1 MKKWYLWLVA
11 SLLIVG
17 LLSAC
22 GTDNQE
28 ESLTEEAP
36 TEETKE
42 QEETTGSEEAAAA
55 FPITITDATGSE
67 IVIEEEPQTLISL
80 VPSNTEIVYA
90 LEALDRVV
98 AVTDNDDFPEEVKDI
113 DTIGGMEFNV
123 EKIIAANPDLVL
135 ANEMNNEEGLDQIRN
150 AGVQV
155 LVVNNASSFAQ
166 LYDSI
171 EMVGNAVGKS
181 EEAKNVITSMQDR
194 INEIQT
200 KASEIEEADKTTV
213 WVEIWPAPDMY
224 TTGKGTF
231 MHEML
236 EIINA
241 TNAAGEQEGW
251 PMFTE
256 EDAVV
261 LNPDVIITT
270 YGHVE
275 GMENAVEDVLARTAW
290 TEVEAIKNER
300 VYNIEANIVER
311 PGPRLIEGVEK
322 LAKLIYPDVFKN

>member
-224 TTGKGTF
+224 TTGKDTF

>member
-1 MKKWYLWLVA
+1 MQKWYMWLVA

-17 LLSAC
+17 LLTAC

-28 ESLTEEAP
+28 EPQTEEAP
-36 TEETKE
+36 TEETEE
-42 QEETTGSEEAAAA
+42 QTTGSGEAVA
-55 FPITITDATGSE
+55 FPLTITDATGTE

-90 LEALDRVV
+90 LEALNRVI

-113 DTIGGMEFNV
+113 ETIGGMEFNV

-135 ANEMNNEEGLDQIRN
+135 ANEMNNAEGLDQIRN

-171 EMVGNAVGKS
+171 EMIGNAVGKS
-181 EEAKNVITSMQDR
+181 EEANNVITSMQET
-194 INEIQT
+194 ITEVQT
-200 KASEIEEADKTTV
+200 KASEIEDADKATV

-236 EIINA
+236 EMINA

-275 GMENAVEDVLARTAW
+275 GMENAVEDVLARSAW
-290 TEVEAIKNER
+290 TEVEAVKNER
-300 VYNIEANIVER
+300 VFNIEANIVER
-311 PGPRLIEGVEK
+311 PGPRLVEGVEK
-322 LAKLIYPDVFKN
+322 LAKFIYPDVFEN

>member
-1 MKKWYLWLVA
+1 MKKWYMWLVT

-17 LLSAC
+17 LLTAC

-28 ESLTEEAP
+28 EPQTEEVP
-36 TEETKE
+36 TEETEE
-42 QEETTGSEEAAAA
+42 QTTGSGEAAA

-90 LEALDRVV
+90 LEAFDRVV

-135 ANEMNNEEGLDQIRN
+135 ANEMNNAEGLDQIRN

-171 EMVGNAVGKS
+171 EMVGNAVGKL
-181 EEAKNVITSMQDR
+181 EEANNVITSMQDR

-200 KASEIEEADKTTV
+200 KASEIEEADQATV

-236 EIINA
+236 EMINA
-241 TNAAGEQEGW
+241 TNAAGDQEGW

-290 TEVEAIKNER
+290 TEVEAVKNER

-322 LAKLIYPDVFKN
+322 LAKLIYPDVFEN

>member
-1 MKKWYLWLVA
+1 MKKWYMWLVA
-11 SLLIVG
+11 SILIVG
-17 LLSAC
+17 LMTAC

-28 ESLTEEAP
+28 EP
-36 TEETKE
+36 QTEETPS
-42 QEETTGSEEAAAA
+42 EETEDQTTGSGEATA
-55 FPITITDATGSE
+55 FPITITDATGTE
-67 IVIEEEPQTLISL
+67 VIIEEEPQSLISL

-90 LEALDRVV
+90 LDGFDRLI
-98 AVTDNDDFPEEVKDI
+98 AVTDNDDFPEEVKEI
-113 DTIGGMEFNV
+113 ESIGGMEFNV
-123 EKIIAANPDLVL
+123 EKIIASNPDLVL
-135 ANEMNNEEGLDQIRN
+135 ANAMNSEEGLDQIRN
-150 AGVQV
+150 AGVTV
-155 LVVNNASSFAQ
+155 LVVKNASSFDE

-171 EMVGNAVGKS
+171 QMVGNALGNA
-181 EEAKNVITSMQDR
+181 EEAENVIISMQDR
-194 INEIQT
+194 ITAIQT
-200 KASEIEEADKTTV
+200 KASEIDEADQATV

-236 EIINA
+236 EMINA
-241 TNAAGEQEGW
+241 KNAAGNQDGW

-290 TEVEAIKNER
+290 TEVEAVKNER
-300 VYNIEANIVER
+300 VYNVEANIVER

-322 LAKLIYPDVFKN
+322 LAKLIYPDVFEN